1 MKQRIINMLF
11 ALTVMA
17 GSAKAQ
23 TLSVAPIEAMAG
35 TQAELVVTGTSLSG
49 WTAMQFNLS
58 LPEGIT
64 LNEAAITKGS
74 AASGHELIIS
84 TLSGGDRLFVLY
96 HMNLFSMKDGELL
109 RLPVIIGKNAA
120 SGNAL
125 FSTVRFAT
133 TEAVSTAVTNVTAA
147 ITVKVTK
154 PGDVN
159 GDGKLDL
166 ADITDL
172 ISIYLSDNYSGSCDL
187 DGDGVLTVED
197 IAQLINLYLGE

>member
-23 TLSVAPIEAMAG
+23 RLSVAPIEAMAG
-35 TQAELVVTGTSLSG
+35 TQAELIVTGTSLSG

-64 LNEAAITKGS
+64 LNEAAITKGA
-74 AASGHELIIS
+74 AASDHELIIS